1 MPRRP
6 RIDLAGYHHIINR
19 GVARTDV
26 FLEDEDY
33 DIFLGVV
40 CKACKVYRAV
50 VHDYCLMSNHY
61 HLLVETELN
70 NLSLLMKQINSNY
83 AIYFNKKYKRNGHLW
98 QGRYTSRYIV
108 SEAYLYTL
116 IRYIEHNP
124 IEAKMTN
131 QVGEYPYTLCAT
143 LLNKQEPISCALH
156 SIVLE
161 QLSYEGIQEMLEVA
175 LSDDE
180 LKILEEI
187 QKQKTISIDDKRTYA
202 YHKMLTEHFGDI
214 KTKSERNVAIVAAL
228 DDGYTQAEIA
238 KYLKLS
244 RSAVSKIVKS
254 VFSTPDPKSEGSRE
268 KYDINDLVKQLPENY
283 KAHEEFDT
291 KTGLEEW

>member
-26 FLEDEDY
+26 FLEEEDY

-40 CKACKVYRAV
+40 CKACKAYRAV

-61 HLLVETELN
+61 HLLIETELN

-83 AIYFNKKYKRNGHLW
+83 AIYFNKKYKRSGHLW

-124 IEAKMTN
+124 IEAKMTD

-143 LLNKQEPISCALH
+143 LLNKQEPIFCALH

-161 QLSYEGIQEMLEVA
+161 QLSYEGIQELLEVT

-180 LKILEEI
+180 LEILKEI
-187 QKQKTISIDDKRTYA
+187 QKQKVISVADQTTYA
-202 YHKMLTEHFGDI
+202 YHKMLEEHFREI
-214 KTKSERNVAIVAAL
+214 ETKVERNLAL
-228 DDGYTQAEIA
+228 ANALEDGYTQAEVA
-238 KYLKLS
+238 KYLQLS
-244 RSAVSKIVKS
+244 RSAVSKIAKS
-254 VFSTPDPKSEGSRE
+254 AFSTPDPKSM
-268 KYDINDLVKQLPENY
+268 L
-283 KAHEEFDT
+283 
-291 KTGLEEW
+291 

>member
-26 FLEDEDY
+26 FLEEEDY

-40 CKACKVYRAV
+40 CKACKAYRAV

-61 HLLVETELN
+61 HLLIETELN

-83 AIYFNKKYKRNGHLW
+83 AIYFNKKYKRSGHLW

-124 IEAKMTN
+124 IEAKMTDK
-131 QVGEYPYTLCAT
+131 VGEYPYTLCAT
-143 LLNKQEPISCALH
+143 LLNKQEPIFCALH

-161 QLSYEGIQEMLEVA
+161 QLSYEGIQELLEVT

-180 LKILEEI
+180 LEILKEI
-187 QKQKTISIDDKRTYA
+187 QKQKVISVADQTTYA
-202 YHKMLTEHFGDI
+202 YHKMLEEHFREI
-214 KTKSERNVAIVAAL
+214 ETKVERNLAITNAL
-228 DDGYTQAEIA
+228 EDGYTQAEIA
-238 KYLKLS
+238 KYLQLS

-254 VFSTPDPKSEGSRE
+254 VFSTPDPKSM
-268 KYDINDLVKQLPENY
+268 L
-283 KAHEEFDT
+283 
-291 KTGLEEW
+291 